1 MLVLTYSHSKN
12 LPVLSSS
19 VELSHSSTLAAS
31 PFSEGLLQLIPSPFT
46 LQKKLAS
53 PFLLLPSQL
62 FPGPVLILFTYLLIF
77 KILHILALGTP
88 IQSQAELYSGLYG
101 LSLYF
106 CLLLQSLCSNSSE
119 FQLLSSSV
127 FHQEFILLLKIP
139 SLHYNHCRKPT
150 SPTTALQCGD

>member
-1 MLVLTYSHSKN
+1 M
-12 LPVLSSS
+12 LSSF

-46 LQKKLAS
+46 LQKKLVS

-62 FPGPVLILFTYLLIF
+62 FPVGMGPVLILFTYLFIF

-88 IQSQAELYSGLYG
+88 IQSQAELYSGLYA

-106 CLLLQSLCSNSSE
+106 CPLLQSLCSNSSE

-150 SPTTALQCGD
+150 SPTTALQCED

>member
-12 LPVLSSS
+12 LPVLSSF

-46 LQKKLAS
+46 LQKKLVS

-62 FPGPVLILFTYLLIF
+62 FPGPVLILFTYLFIF

-88 IQSQAELYSGLYG
+88 IQSQAELYSGLYA

-106 CLLLQSLCSNSSE
+106 CPLLQSLCSNSSE

-127 FHQEFILLLKIP
+127 FHQKFILLLKIP